1 MDVTPEQDRKALQDV
16 RRRLFS
22 RWPEARNPL
31 DSDPSASPF
40 SPANSYAG
48 PASKQPSTNGLPLTP
63 SPAKEGRP
71 HGVEPV
77 TLTPE
82 KPAAWTSAAAA
93 SAAAAAAA
101 AATAG
106 ADHEAVQELW
116 RRLVERPIPQLP
128 PGVEDDASLGTDSP
142 DIFCPNCGNGYADDS
157 VFCRQCGRPRDTPR
171 VKKDRAAVVAEVQ
184 LDPQATPSEPTTFAT
199 QAAEATGRSTAS
211 HYRPLSP
218 ETPPRAVAGS
228 GSGAGADSLL
238 LRRQLFTDY
247 PASPEQSK
255 GHPPPHS
262 RGLRIISPS
271 SPEQKEPPLAP
282 PPVQVEPPVGCAE
295 AVGSVCEL
303 RVEDPSLVGEFE
315 KLNGLLRR
323 HGFREVP
330 HQMEP
335 LPVPDA
341 ASLGAA
347 AMARIVADGRGLWG
361 VCGEVLLAYE
371 DRGRRLQEALLTGRR
386 EDRQQR
392 DSRVRSLL
400 NENAKLQEGL
410 RAAKAG
416 DAALIRTSA
425 ASPSPASTG
434 GSSIASPSRE
444 LSELQLRTRAAEA
457 TARHRE
463 KELEKLRTR
472 LEQATADAAKRQER
486 DRLAVA
492 RPLARKKGGSKD
504 DPLLE
509 AAVAHRARADS
520 LQAEVSSLT
529 KQVHVLSFRLE
540 EAEDKLR
547 AAEVQKSRASA
558 SSKATVSPAK
568 VGLRSEVTK
577 ASQELAK
584 ERELRADAEEQLCQE
599 QERHASE
606 VRKLSLSLQRAEE
619 QLEQHRAEVRSSAR
633 QPSASELRWQR
644 EAMRLRD
651 DLAEVRRAWKAVDT
665 RGLIKR
671 DKELRR
677 LGLDARGLEETMPKS
692 ELVSCLLEVC
702 RLLQLSDFSQIGA
715 KVSDL
720 VFRRMPLKP
729 VTAEMHTQTA
739 SPEPSPTEAL
749 GHGALEV
756 LQELDGCTAA
766 SLDPSQ
772 ALVRLRALC
781 TSGGE
786 SSCNREEARVME
798 RLAAALRCEHAEVP
812 QRAEG
817 LLRLCDERL
826 AAQKIVDALQKL
838 LAVDELTEVLPTLK
852 EVLDVSALRRKVVR
866 NACQATATAR
876 ADKENSASIVILP

>member
-1 MDVTPEQDRKALQDV
+1 MDSTPEEDRRALQEV

-31 DSDPSASPF
+31 DSDPSTSPF
-40 SPANSYAG
+40 SPATSYAG
-48 PASKQPSTNGLPLTP
+48 PAAKHPSPVTP
-63 SPAKEGRP
+63 SPAQGGRP
-71 HGVEPV
+71 HPTEPI
-77 TLTPE
+77 TPE
-82 KPAAWTSAAAA
+82 KNPEPAAWTSAAAA

-101 AATAG
+101 SATSASG
-106 ADHEAVQELW
+106 DHEALQELW
-116 RRLVERPIPQLP
+116 RRLVERPIPQCPL
-128 PGVEDDASLGTDSP
+128 GAEDDATATSLATDSLDFSSP
-142 DIFCPNCGNGYADDS
+142 DVFCPNCGNAYDDDS
-157 VFCRQCGRPRDTPR
+157 VKCCQCGRKRDMPRTR
-171 VKKDRAAVVAEVQ
+171 THRAAVVAEVR

-211 HYRPLSP
+211 HYRLLSP
-218 ETPPRAVAGS
+218 ERPPSSSPRAVAGS
-228 GSGAGADSLL
+228 GAATGADSLL

-247 PASPEQSK
+247 PASPERGK
-255 GHPPPHS
+255 GQPPPHS
-262 RGLRIISPS
+262 RGATPATSS
-271 SPEQKEPPLAP
+271 SPGQKKEPPLASP
-282 PPVQVEPPVGCAE
+282 QVQVRLPAGCSE
-295 AVGSVCEL
+295 ALGGACEL
-303 RVEDPSLVGEFE
+303 RVEDPSLVGDFE

-341 ASLGAA
+341 AGPGAA
-347 AMARIVADGRGLWG
+347 ALARIVADGRGLWE
-361 VCGEVLLAYE
+361 VCREVVLAYE
-371 DRGRRLQEALLTGRR
+371 DRGHRLQEALLTGRR

-400 NENAKLQEGL
+400 NENAKLQEEL

-416 DAALIRTSA
+416 DVAQTRTPA

-434 GSSIASPSRE
+434 GSSVSQSRE

-463 KELEKLRTR
+463 KELEKLRSR

-509 AAVAHRARADS
+509 AAVAHRARADN

-540 EAEDKLR
+540 GAEDKLR
-547 AAEVQKSRASA
+547 MAEVQKSRTQSA
-558 SSKATVSPAK
+558 SGK
-568 VGLRSEVTK
+568 VAQASSEADLRSEAAK
-577 ASQELAK
+577 ASQELTR
-584 ERELRADAEEQLCQE
+584 ERELRAHAEAQLCQE

-606 VRKLSLSLQRAEE
+606 VRKLSLGLQKAEE
-619 QLEQHRAEVRSSAR
+619 QLEQHRVDVRSSNR

-665 RGLIKR
+665 RGLMQR

-692 ELVSCLLEVC
+692 ELVSCLLDVC
-702 RLLQLSDFSQIGA
+702 RLLRLADVSQIVP

-720 VFRRMPLKP
+720 VFRHISLKP
-729 VTAEMHTQTA
+729 MTAEMLGQGA
-739 SPEPSPTEAL
+739 IEA
-749 GHGALEV
+749 
-756 LQELDGCTAA
+756 LQELDSSCCAA
-766 SLDPSQ
+766 SLEPSQ
-772 ALVRLRALC
+772 ALARLRALC
-781 TSGGE
+781 ASDAK
-786 SSCNREEARVME
+786 SASKREDAEAPLLE
-798 RLAAALRCEHAEVP
+798 RLAAALRCEREELP
-812 QRAEG
+812 QRAEA

-866 NACQATATAR
+866 DACQATAAAR
-876 ADKENSASIVILP
+876 ADKENLAQHAK